1 MNYKK
6 ILKYGILGIAAM
18 FTLTGCVSPSSVDA
32 GEEAVLIYK
41 PWIFGHGGVDPKPV
55 ETGLVWTL
63 WSTSVRRVDIKPFN
77 IDEKFDD
84 LITSDN
90 NPVDFNVHM
99 TFQHQKGK
107 TPILVEKFGKD
118 WYKNNVREPLRNVTR
133 TYTKNHKM
141 FEMTTNKDVTLELQG
156 IMKKTITDLMRE
168 KGIPTDLILVTVGK
182 VMPPRA
188 VVDATIATAVQ
199 KQNVKTQNERV
210 KAEQARAAAE
220 QASAEA
226 DRAYMKEMGM
236 SPQEYLEMK
245 RLENQRVAI
254 DSAKEGKIKLNMIMG
269 NATPMFNVSK

>member
-6 ILKYGILGIAAM
+6 TLKYGILGIAAM

-63 WSTSVRRVDIKPFN
+63 WSTSVRRVNIKPFN

-141 FEMTTNKDVTLELQG
+141 FEMTTNKDVTLELQA

-188 VVDATIATAVQ
+188 VVEATIATAVQ

-210 KAEQARAAAE
+210 KAEQARTAAE